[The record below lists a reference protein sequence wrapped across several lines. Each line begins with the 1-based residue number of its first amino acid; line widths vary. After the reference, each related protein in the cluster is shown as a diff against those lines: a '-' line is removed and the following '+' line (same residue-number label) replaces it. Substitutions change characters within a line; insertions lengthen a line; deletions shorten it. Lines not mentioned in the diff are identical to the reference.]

1 MTRRNRWIGSLG
13 WIAALTLALAGCPS
27 GDDDDSAVGDDDTSA
42 EPSAPEISTLAID
55 IGVPDGETDEMLI
68 LTFDFTDA
76 DGDIQGGEIWLF
88 TSLDEG
94 IENTDYAGRVTLDD
108 QEDATSGSLQIY
120 DGIGGVSGFE
130 PGVHYWFGVK
140 LVDREGLESNM
151 LEGDHEIPAE

>member
-1 MTRRNRWIGSLG
+1 MMRRSRWIGSLG
-13 WIAALTLALAGCPS
+13 WTAALALALAGCPS
-27 GDDDDSAVGDDDTSA
+27 DDDDSAVGDDDDSTA
-42 EPSAPEISTLAID
+42 EPSAPEISNLVID
-55 IGVPDGETDEMLI
+55 ISVPDGETDEMLV
-68 LTFDFTDA
+68 LTFDFTDV

-108 QEDATSGSLQIY
+108 EDAPSGSLQIY
-120 DGIGGVSGFE
+120 GDIGGPSGFQH
-130 PGVHYWFGVK
+130 GVHYWLGVK